1 MTLTNAYSNIQPW
14 LAITNPNNDKNL
26 FEAIPDVIATLSRRI
41 HARKS
46 SDEFPH
52 EIGICLG
59 YPLEDV
65 EGFINHK
72 EEGCKTVGTWKV
84 YGDVE
89 QAEASFRRFRRCTT
103 IYQRAWAQ
111 GRTLEELTVAS

>member
-1 MTLTNAYSNIQPW
+1 MRAFLMAFGYDCDDMARCI
-14 LAITNPNNDKNL
+14 
-26 FEAIPDVIATLSRRI
+26 VTLSRRI

-52 EIGICLG
+52 EIGIFLG